1 MGTSSIRQIIEVARQ
16 HETQHHALRDHIAD
30 DLPRLETRL
39 ALPDDAPVDALLEF
53 VRRYIDHVPEFLD
66 SIDTQAHDDATR
78 RLLHMAEDYFLAPP
92 DALNGEEGLSALL
105 DEAFLA
111 HRFIEE
117 LNDRHCALRGE
128 PLLEMDM
135 TRANIIAHF
144 LIGEPMATRLETLV
158 SQSVDLAPLDSFK
171 PAQEGPDA
179 CVVLPCMSR
188 DVGVD
193 LKLGDSPDQS
203 SSSEAGRDA
212 G

>member
-1 MGTSSIRQIIEVARQ
+1 MGTRSILQIIELARE
-16 HETQHHALRDHIAD
+16 HEAQSGALREQLAT
-30 DLPRLETRL
+30 DLPRLQTRL
-39 ALPDDAPVDALLEF
+39 SLPEKAPLEALLNF
-53 VRRYIDHVPEFLD
+53 VERYIDHVPDFLD
-66 SIDTQAHDDATR
+66 SIDTQAHDAGTR

-92 DALNGEEGLSALL
+92 DALNGEEGLRALL

-117 LNDRHCALRGE
+117 LNDRHCALRGK

-158 SQSVDLAPLDSFK
+158 SRSVDLAPLEAFRAD
-171 PAQEGPDA
+171 GPEA

-188 DVGVD
+188 DAGVD
-193 LKLGDSPDQS
+193 LKLADGRGQSPL
-203 SSSEAGRDA
+203 SEEGRDA